1 MVLHR
6 HPFLALITGGYLLLV
21 GWVTLTPGSIA
32 VADQDRFVRLL
43 YRLHDLGHLE
53 WLTYDRLEFGA
64 NIVMFVPIGM
74 FLVLLLGSR
83 QWWLALLLSG
93 ALTLFI
99 ETAQRGIPGRV
110 SDPRDLLANT
120 TGAVIGIVLALILT
134 APGELRR
141 RRQQRAA
148 AALT

>member
-1 MVLHR
+1 MLHR

-21 GWVTLTPGSIA
+21 GWVTLTPGSVA
-32 VADQDRFVRLL
+32 VADQARFLRYL
-43 YRLHDLGHLE
+43 YRLQEQGHLQ
-53 WLTYDRLEFGA
+53 WLTYDRLEFLA
-64 NIVMFVPIGM
+64 NIAMFVPIGM

-83 QWWLALLLSG
+83 QWWLALLMSV
-93 ALTLFI
+93 AMTVFI
-99 ETAQRGIPGRV
+99 ETVQRNIPGRV
-110 SDPRDLLANT
+110 SDPRDLVANT

-141 RRQQRAA
+141 RRQRRAAA

>member
-43 YRLHDLGHLE
+43 YRLHDLGHLQ